1 MSWPTSLPASR
12 RNHNCL
18 LLTRNTTRTL
28 RLGCA
33 FLYAHVDSAG
43 NVFKAKRCSLLFP
56 LQQPLVCWASKRRC
70 PGEALFLVVKVV
82 QVVFPCVHVDSAGN
96 ASEAKRCYMLF
107 PLQQPLVCMGLE
119 EAISWRIVVHCCK
132 GCSSCFPL
140 CPRDFLS
147 RQRENYMRV
156 YGFSFGRMSGESYFC
171 SRKRVI
177 TLKRKSGL

>member
-1 MSWPTSLPASR
+1 MRFCPFRAYWIISSEQVNIVLVVFFTCPNVVMDNQQETFPR
-12 RNHNCL
+12 RSVLHSC
-18 LLTRNTTRTL
+18 
-28 RLGCA
+28 
-33 FLYAHVDSAG
+33 FP
-43 NVFKAKRCSLLFP
+43 CSNPWFA
-56 LQQPLVCWASKRRC
+56 WASKRRC
-70 PGEALFLVVKVV
+70 PGEALLLVVKVV

-96 ASEAKRCYMLF
+96 VFKAKRCYLLF
-107 PLQQPLVCMGLE
+107 PLQQPLICMGLE
-119 EAISWRIVVHCCK
+119 EAISWRSVVHCCK

>member
-1 MSWPTSLPASR
+1 MAFVAGKCHLAEYGKQQATLSISHAQKRARSCFAMARKSAMKWNSFARTTSR
-12 RNHNCL
+12 
-18 LLTRNTTRTL
+18 
-28 RLGCA
+28 
-33 FLYAHVDSAG
+33 
-43 NVFKAKRCSLLFP
+43 KRV
-56 LQQPLVCWASKRRC
+56 Q
-70 PGEALFLVVKVV
+70 GEALLLVVKVV

-96 ASEAKRCYMLF
+96 VFKAKRCYLLF
-107 PLQQPLVCMGLE
+107 PLQQSLICMGLE
-119 EAISWRIVVHCCK
+119 EAISWRSVVHCCK
-132 GCSSCFPL
+132 GCSSCFHL

>member
-1 MSWPTSLPASR
+1 MFCHGEKECHEMEQLRQDNQQETCSR
-12 RNHNCL
+12 RSVVTC
-18 LLTRNTTRTL
+18 
-28 RLGCA
+28 C
-33 FLYAHVDSAG
+33 FPCSSPWSA
-43 NVFKAKRCSLLFP
+43 
-56 LQQPLVCWASKRRC
+56 WASKRRC
-70 PGEALFLVVKVV
+70 PGEALLLVVKVV

-96 ASEAKRCYMLF
+96 VSEAKRCYLLF
-107 PLQQPLVCMGLE
+107 PLQQPLICMGLE
-119 EAISWRIVVHCCK
+119 EAMSWRSVVHCCK
-132 GCSSCFPL
+132 GCSSCFHL